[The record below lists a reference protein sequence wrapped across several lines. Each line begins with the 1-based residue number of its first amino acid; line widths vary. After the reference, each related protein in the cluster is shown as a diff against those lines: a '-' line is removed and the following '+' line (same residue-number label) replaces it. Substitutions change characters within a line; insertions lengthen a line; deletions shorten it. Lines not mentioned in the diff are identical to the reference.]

1 MSGRRG
7 HSGTSVGKYIG
18 YTLVAV
24 LTIAVVVG
32 SGGWKTFSDALGFGR
47 GVSDVSALKARD
59 RSRPFDLSRQAQEG
73 RQALSGVRNGVKVPS
88 VPQGKPSVSVPHGL
102 PQRLS
107 RSLPQAAY
115 SPVSYAQALQWAKAM
130 PVEAPHPAGYDRER
144 YFGTWQKSPRLCG
157 TGTSRDYI
165 LKRDLT
171 SPVMDSRCRVVSG
184 VLNDPYTGTVNNFRR
199 GVNTSGLVQ
208 IDHVVALQDA
218 WASGASSWTQ
228 DRRVSYANDP
238 DVLLASQG
246 EANMAKGNGV
256 DWKAAADP
264 VWLPAYRPYRCD
276 YMAKRVNIKHKYGLS
291 MSKPEREQTVRL
303 LESCPAR

>member
-7 HSGTSVGKYIG
+7 HAGVGVGKYIG
-18 YTLVAV
+18 YTLAAV

-47 GVSDVSALKARD
+47 GVSDVSVLKARD

-73 RQALSGVRNGVKVPS
+73 RQALSGVKVPS
-88 VPQGKPSVSVPHGL
+88 PPQGKAPVGVPHSL
-102 PQRLS
+102 PQQLS

-115 SPVSYAQALQWAKAM
+115 SPVPYAQALQWAKAT
-130 PVEAPHPAGYDRER
+130 PVAAPRPAGYDRER

-165 LKRDLT
+165 LKRDLA

-184 VLNDPYTGTVNNFRR
+184 VLNDPYTGTVIDFRR

-218 WASGASSWTQ
+218 WASGASRWLQ

-246 EANMAKGNGV
+246 AANMAKGNGV

-276 YMAKRVNIKHKYGLS
+276 YMAKRVSIKHKYGLS

-303 LESCPAR
+303 LEACPAR

>member
-7 HSGTSVGKYIG
+7 RAGVGVGKYIG
-18 YTLVAV
+18 YTLAAV
-24 LTIAVVVG
+24 LTIAVVVA

-73 RQALSGVRNGVKVPS
+73 RQALSGVKAPS
-88 VPQGKPSVSVPHGL
+88 PPQGKPSVSVPHSL
-102 PQRLS
+102 PQQLS
-107 RSLPQAAY
+107 RSLPKAAY
-115 SPVSYAQALQWAKAM
+115 SPVPYAQALQWAQAT
-130 PVEAPHPAGYDRER
+130 PVAAPHPAGYDRER

-171 SPVMDSRCRVVSG
+171 NPVMDSRCRVVSG
-184 VLNDPYTGTVNNFRR
+184 VLDDPYTGTVINFRR

-218 WASGASSWTQ
+218 WASGASSWPQ
-228 DRRVSYANDP
+228 SRRVAYANDP

-264 VWLPAYRPYRCD
+264 VWLPSYRPYRCD
-276 YMAKRVNIKHKYGLS
+276 YMAKRVSIKHKYGLS

-303 LESCPAR
+303 LEACPAR

>member
-18 YTLVAV
+18 YTLAAV
-24 LTIAVVVG
+24 LTIAVVVA

-73 RQALSGVRNGVKVPS
+73 RQALSGVKVPS
-88 VPQGKPSVSVPHGL
+88 LPQGKAPVGVPHSL
-102 PQRLS
+102 PQQLS

-115 SPVSYAQALQWAKAM
+115 SPVSYAQALQWAKAT
-130 PVEAPHPAGYDRER
+130 PVAAPRPAGYDRER

-165 LKRDLT
+165 LKRDLA

-184 VLNDPYTGTVNNFRR
+184 VLDDPYTGTVINFRR

-218 WASGASSWTQ
+218 WASGASSWPQ
-228 DRRVSYANDP
+228 SRRVAYANDP

-246 EANMAKGNGV
+246 AANMAKGNGV

-264 VWLPAYRPYRCD
+264 VWLPSYRPYRCD
-276 YMAKRVNIKHKYGLS
+276 YMAKRVSIKHKYGLL
-291 MSKPEREQTVRL
+291 MSKPEREQTVCL
-303 LESCPAR
+303 LEACPAR

>member
-7 HSGTSVGKYIG
+7 RAGVGVGKYIG
-18 YTLVAV
+18 YTLAAV
-24 LTIAVVVG
+24 LTIAVVVA
-32 SGGWKTFSDALGFGR
+32 SGGWKTFNDALGFGR

-73 RQALSGVRNGVKVPS
+73 RQALSGVKAPS
-88 VPQGKPSVSVPHGL
+88 PPQGKPSVSVPHSL
-102 PQRLS
+102 PQQLS
-107 RSLPQAAY
+107 RSLPKAAY
-115 SPVSYAQALQWAKAM
+115 SPVPYAQALQWAQAT
-130 PVEAPHPAGYDRER
+130 PVAAPHPAGYDRER

-171 SPVMDSRCRVVSG
+171 NPVMDSRCRVVSG
-184 VLNDPYTGTVNNFRR
+184 VLDDPYTGTVINFRR

-218 WASGASSWTQ
+218 WASGASSWPQ
-228 DRRVSYANDP
+228 SRRVAYANDP

-264 VWLPAYRPYRCD
+264 VWLPSYRPYRCD
-276 YMAKRVNIKHKYGLS
+276 YMAKRVSIKHKYGLS

-303 LESCPAR
+303 LEACPAR

>member
-1 MSGRRG
+1 MSVSGRRG

-18 YTLVAV
+18 YTLAAV
-24 LTIAVVVG
+24 LTIAVVVA

-59 RSRPFDLSRQAQEG
+59 RSRPFDLSRQA
-73 RQALSGVRNGVKVPS
+73 LSGVKAPS
-88 VPQGKPSVSVPHGL
+88 LPQGKPSVSVPHSL
-102 PQRLS
+102 PQQLS

-115 SPVSYAQALQWAKAM
+115 SPVPYAQALQWAKAT
-130 PVEAPHPAGYDRER
+130 PVAAPRPAGYDRER

-165 LKRDLT
+165 LKRDLA

-184 VLNDPYTGTVNNFRR
+184 VLDDPYTGTVINFRR

-264 VWLPAYRPYRCD
+264 VWLPSYRPYRCD

-291 MSKPEREQTVRL
+291 MSKPERTQTVRL
-303 LESCPAR
+303 LEACPAR